1 MPRIV
6 RPHKHEQSPH
16 DRIDNLLL
24 DNHKFFLTGDI
35 DTENVDRCI
44 RWIEYENLNTTEPK
58 LLTLYVNSTGGDL
71 YQTFA
76 LIDIMHSSKHPI
88 RTIGLG
94 SILSGGFLI
103 FVCGTKGERY
113 IAANAGIMCHQLSDE
128 IGAKYHDIKSAVKE
142 VENCNAKMIKILRD
156 ATELSVIKIQAK
168 LLPASDVY
176 LTAKELIQ
184 LNAADHILGEVY
196 GTPV

>member
-1 MPRIV
+1 MAIR
-6 RPHKHEQSPH
+6 KHEQSPQ

-24 DNHKFFLTGDI
+24 DNHMFFLNGDI
-35 DTENVDRCI
+35 DIENIDRCI
-44 RWIEYENLNTTEPK
+44 RWIEYENINNTKPTV
-58 LLTLYVNSTGGDL
+58 LTLYINSTGGDL

-76 LIDIMHSSKHPI
+76 LIDIMRSSKHPI

-94 SILSGGFLI
+94 SIMSGGFLI

-113 IAANAGIMCHQLSDE
+113 IAANAGIMCHQLSDD
-128 IGAKYHDIKSAVKE
+128 ITDKYHDIKSAVKE

-156 ATELSVIKIQAK
+156 ATGLSALKISAK

-184 LNAADHILGEVY
+184 LKAADYILGEEN
-196 GTPV
+196 GAPV

>member
-1 MPRIV
+1 MATR
-6 RPHKHEQSPH
+6 KHEQSPQ

-24 DNHKFFLTGDI
+24 DNHMFFLNGDI
-35 DTENVDRCI
+35 DVENVDRCI
-44 RWIEYENLNTTEPK
+44 KWIEYENIDSTKPK
-58 LLTLYVNSTGGDL
+58 LLTLYVNTPGGDL

-76 LIDIMHSSKHPI
+76 LIDIMRSSKHPI

-94 SILSGGFLI
+94 NIMSGGFLI

-113 IAANAGIMCHQLSDE
+113 IAANAGIMCHQLSDD
-128 IGAKYHDIKSAVKE
+128 ITDKYHDIKSAVKE

-156 ATELSVIKIQAK
+156 ATGLSALKISAK

-184 LNAADHILGEVY
+184 LKAADYILGEEN